1 MEEFLIPIEKK
12 DGELDAAAAAKTQA
26 RLAALQGENDAL
38 KAFLSAQI
46 QGGLSSPNQS
56 PFNNAYEQY
65 LAKKY
70 YGDDYLGLRTKQ
82 DLNLRSRSIN
92 EPIKQLTRITKA
104 LHSSDEALKN
114 VAESGIGY
122 GIERKLN
129 RWSGG
134 LKEMDERN
142 ASLDNALI
150 NFANMNAQVTSR
162 GGNNSNQEREE
173 QRMRLGGDFASSEER
188 ANRIAQQRRTL
199 LNYFESEAAALE
211 SLGYRLD
218 QNSALMQEYL
228 RQRRKQN
235 YMDAAGGKFDYA
247 EYEQSAAD
255 KPAAESAPM
264 GELLRHKRDKH

>member
-12 DGELDAAAAAKTQA
+12 EGEFDAAAPSKTQA
-26 RLAALQGENDAL
+26 SLADLKSENEAL

-46 QGGLSSPNQS
+46 QGSLSSPNQS

-114 VAESGIGY
+114 VNESGIGY

-134 LKEMDERN
+134 IKEMDERN

-150 NFANMNAQVTSR
+150 NFANMSAQVTSR

-173 QRMRLGGDFASSEER
+173 QRQRLGGDFASSEER

-199 LNYFESEAAALE
+199 LDYFESEAAALE

-255 KPAAESAPM
+255 KPEAKLAPM